1 MSSFGG
7 SNVKKIWILGVMMLL
22 CCGCGAQETF
32 ETVGIVEQ
40 SPVTAAPWQMIFDLP
55 SDAGKPVM
63 ESEQSGTLY
72 FCEDYTLTLQ
82 TLDGGD
88 LNRTFAQCT
97 GFSKDALQVM
107 QTESQGVK
115 RYEAVWTAAAEDGEQ
130 VGRIAVL
137 DDGNYHYVLT
147 VMADASKAGKLT
159 SEWQSL
165 FRSVHIEDPETLVNI
180 GS

>member
-1 MSSFGG
+1 M
-7 SNVKKIWILGVMMLL
+7 KKLWVFVVLILM

-32 ETVGIVEQ
+32 ETIGNLEEA
-40 SPVTAAPWQMIFDLP
+40 PVTAEPWQMVFDLP

-63 ESEQSGTLY
+63 ESEEAGILY
-72 FCEDYTLTLQ
+72 FCEDYTLTVQ
-82 TLDGGD
+82 TLAGGD
-88 LNRTFAQCT
+88 LERSFVQCT

-107 QTESQGVK
+107 QTESQGIE

-147 VMADASKAGKLT
+147 VMADASKAGELT
-159 SEWQSL
+159 SAWQAL
-165 FRSVHIEDPETLVNI
+165 FRSAHIADPETLVNT